1 MTMMDE
7 LRGAF
12 RSCRRAPGFAIA
24 AILLIALG
32 VGANTAVFSIVRAVL
47 LRPLPYNDP
56 DRLVFVWRE
65 RMDRPVTHARHGI
78 LAGEEVRALSAE
90 SRSVSDLA
98 VVRSWQGNPE
108 AWIDVIG
115 DPAPERLRG
124 MYATTNFFALL
135 GIQAALGRTFAAAD
149 EEQPVAL
156 VSDGLWR
163 RRFGADPAI
172 VGRQLPLIVGR
183 AHRAT
188 RTCTVIGVLPPG
200 LRFTYPDETEVWLV
214 LPRKEIDP
222 RTGGP
227 EFEILGRL

>member
-124 MYATTNFFALL
+124 MYAKRISLRCSVSRL
-135 GIQAALGRTFAAAD
+135 R
-149 EEQPVAL
+149 
-156 VSDGLWR
+156 SDGRLPPPTRSSRLRSSAMGCGDAGLAPIPRLSAGSFRSLWAAPIAR
-163 RRFGADPAI
+163 P
-172 VGRQLPLIVGR
+172 GR
-183 AHRAT
+183 APSSVFFHRDCGSPT
-188 RTCTVIGVLPPG
+188 LTKPKCGSS
-200 LRFTYPDETEVWLV
+200 
-214 LPRKEIDP
+214 
-222 RTGGP
+222 
-227 EFEILGRL
+227 